1 MGQVRIIAG
10 QWRRR
15 AIVVP
20 ERPGLRPTPDRV
32 RETLFN
38 WLDHLLE
45 RDWSEVNA
53 MDVFGGTGVLGFEA
67 ASRGARLVTVVD
79 QDRHACLSMQR
90 LAQELR
96 ADPLRVRVVQADGFT
111 QLERAA
117 ESSLDLIFLDPPFR
131 QGLME
136 RALTLA
142 ARAIRP
148 TGLIYV
154 ESEATLEH
162 WVEAAPMGSPV
173 KTLVPVRSLKAG
185 QVMAGLLCSGKQ
197 TSAGSG
203 DRE

>member
-67 ASRGARLVTVVD
+67 ASRGARLVTMVD
-79 QDRHACLSMQR
+79 QDRHACVSMQR

-173 KTLVPVRSLKAG
+173 KALVPVRSLKAG

>member
-67 ASRGARLVTVVD
+67 ASRGARLVTLVD

-90 LAQELR
+90 LAQELK

-173 KTLVPVRSLKAG
+173 KALVPVRSLKAG